1 MEEVKYQKDN
11 HMEEEK
17 EQDKVEGTRPPGIR
31 QIWAKTLALA
41 PSGLVTKG
49 PKATLCLICKMS

>member
-17 EQDKVEGTRPPGIR
+17 EQDKVEGTWPPGIR

-49 PKATLCLICKMS
+49 PKATLCLI